1 MNIRQRTQKDDFIRR
16 LVLMKEEAMRVGL
29 PRTCHALEA
38 ATREAGWELADICEG
53 KQVDI
58 SAKEHP

>member
-1 MNIRQRTQKDDFIRR
+1 MPDKKEDFIRR
-16 LVLMKEEAMRVGL
+16 LVLMKNEAMALGF

-38 ATREAGWELADICEG
+38 ATQAVGWEYADILEG

-58 SAKEHP
+58 SRAELAE